1 MKITDTIISIPPY
14 ISTTWDNVASLHM
27 EEGVLFITLRE
38 GGKTVAIPALDR
50 AIVEQV
56 FSAHASF
63 LEAHLPLHP
72 GINPG
77 INPRPQR
84 GTNSIEQLFTFPLR
98 FGAGGG
104 GAANIE
110 SMGQVLQH
118 NPVYSELPIIP
129 EEVANKIA
137 TLAKIISEE
146 EILAMPPAEA
156 NCNCMYCQI
165 NRILRKEILKEENT
179 LLEHPPIE
187 EEKISSED
195 LHFDQWKVELVS
207 DKIYHVINK
216 LDPQEQY
223 TVNLKDPIGCTCGK
237 SDCEHIVAV
246 LRS

>member
-38 GGKTVAIPALDR
+38 GGKTVAIAALDR
-50 AIVEQV
+50 SIIEQI

-63 LEAHLPLHP
+63 LEAHLPVHP
-72 GINPG
+72 VAH
-77 INPRPQR
+77 PRPQR
-84 GTNSIEQLFTFPLR
+84 GANNIEQLFTFPFRLGAGL
-98 FGAGGG
+98 GAGGG
-104 GAANIE
+104 GAASIE

-118 NPVYSELPIIP
+118 NPVYSELPPIP

-137 TLAKIISEE
+137 TLSKIISEE
-146 EILAMPPAEA
+146 EILAMPAAEA

-165 NRILRKEILKEENT
+165 NRILRKEVLKEENT
-179 LLEHPPIE
+179 LPDHPALGG
-187 EEKISSED
+187 EKISSAD
-195 LHFDQWKVELVS
+195 LHFDQWKVELVG
-207 DKIYHVINK
+207 DKIYQVTNK

-223 TVNLKDPIGCTCGK
+223 TVHLKDPIGCTCGK
-237 SDCEHIVAV
+237 SNCEHIVAV